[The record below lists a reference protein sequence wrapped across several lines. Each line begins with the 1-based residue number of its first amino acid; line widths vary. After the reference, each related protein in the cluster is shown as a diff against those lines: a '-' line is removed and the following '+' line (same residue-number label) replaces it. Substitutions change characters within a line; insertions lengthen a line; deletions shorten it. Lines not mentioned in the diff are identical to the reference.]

1 MWRPNSPKIVNKY
14 LAPSPATSK
23 GRLKKQKLNV
33 RMRQPKK
40 KDTTNTQA
48 TKDTDKAPV
57 PTSTNSNT
65 NIIQDNH
72 STINVLCC
80 TALWDATTG
89 TFYTDLTG
97 SLLVASLENM
107 QAYFLAYECDT
118 YTIFAK
124 PCPYLKDDAIIAAY
138 KEVFN
143 ELNTK
148 GYTPKFNLLENQATA
163 PIKVFLKTQGF
174 KW

>member
-1 MWRPNSPKIVNKY
+1 
-14 LAPSPATSK
+14 
-23 GRLKKQKLNV
+23 
-33 RMRQPKK
+33 
-40 KDTTNTQA
+40 
-48 TKDTDKAPV
+48 
-57 PTSTNSNT
+57 
-65 NIIQDNH
+65 
-72 STINVLCC
+72 
-80 TALWDATTG
+80 
-89 TFYTDLTG
+89 
-97 SLLVASLENM
+97 M

-174 KW
+174 KWQCVKPSNHCINAAEQAIQTFKNHFISGLSSTNLY